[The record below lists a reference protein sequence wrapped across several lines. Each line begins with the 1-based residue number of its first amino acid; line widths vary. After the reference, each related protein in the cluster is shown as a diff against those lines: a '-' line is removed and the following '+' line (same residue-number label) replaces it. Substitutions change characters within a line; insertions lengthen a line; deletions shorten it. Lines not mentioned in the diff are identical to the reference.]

1 MPVRGR
7 RHGWVRERGLC
18 YRRMSSA
25 ALLAPFPLLLVLA
38 LLGSGRLQAL
48 GAGLA
53 GLAAALGAALW
64 LALQAGGWPAALA
77 LLGREL
83 PAGLWLAWP
92 VLAIIV
98 PGVFFHLAAQAYQAR
113 LGAMTAGPGEGIAVE
128 GALSAPAT
136 PIDPRRL
143 WSLCF
148 LLAPF
153 AEAVTGFGVGYL
165 IALAALRT
173 LGLHGLPALL
183 LGLFSQTLVP
193 WGALAVGTELG
204 ARLAGISP
212 TEMGERA
219 ALLQMLIHLGYLIL
233 YWRFA
238 RQAGFV
244 LSAAD
249 RVRDA
254 LWMAALMLALWA
266 ANRYVDLEIGG
277 LLACGLVIVLHE
289 AVQGPARG
297 LRSGRTPAAVL
308 RAALPLILAAGL
320 LCLSRVPPI
329 HAALRGAMVWEPIAG
344 QPEFF
349 LLASPAWWLVVAGA
363 ALVLIG
369 RGSFGALLGQTAR
382 LGWRPS
388 AVTWLF
394 VLMAQCYVGAGFA
407 DRLAIALQ
415 TTVGAAALLVV
426 PLFAAVAGF
435 LTGTGAASN
444 AMLMPMV
451 TALATQSGVSVPWM
465 AAVQA
470 TVSTNLTALSPM
482 RVAMGTAF
490 DAGRTGEAAL
500 YRVAR
505 VLAAPAVLAGL
516 ALVLVLLL
524 ESGRR

>member
-1 MPVRGR
+1 MT
-7 RHGWVRERGLC
+7 L
-18 YRRMSSA
+18 A
-25 ALLAPFPLLLVLA
+25 ALAPLLAVLV
-38 LLGSGRLQAL
+38 LLGSGRAST
-48 GAGLA
+48 
-53 GLAAALGAALW
+53 
-64 LALQAGGWPAALA
+64 LQAGGIGLGLTLA
-77 LLGREL
+77 LGAVTDAL
-83 PAGLWLAWP
+83 PAPQWFMQATIGTWLAARVVVVILAGLFFARCLQAWP
-92 VLAIIV
+92 
-98 PGVFFHLAAQAYQAR
+98 
-113 LGAMTAGPGEGIAVE
+113 GASSVASEPSH
-128 GALSAPAT
+128 ALSRSASL
-136 PIDPRRL
+136 DPRTL
-143 WSLCF
+143 WISCF
-148 LLAPF
+148 ALGPF
-153 AEAVTGFGVGYL
+153 VEAVTGFGVGYL
-165 IALAALRT
+165 ILLIHLQR
-173 LGLHGLPALL
+173 LGLSGLPLL
-183 LGLFSQTLVP
+183 VLGLYSQTLVP

-238 RQAGFV
+238 RQAGLV

-524 ESGRR
+524 ESGR